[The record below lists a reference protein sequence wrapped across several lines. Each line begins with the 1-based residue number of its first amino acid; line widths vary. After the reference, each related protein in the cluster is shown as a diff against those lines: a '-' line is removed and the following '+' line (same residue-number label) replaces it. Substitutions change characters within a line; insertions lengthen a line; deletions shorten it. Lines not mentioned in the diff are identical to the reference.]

1 MTESEFNTALKIAQ
15 GKMNQRPLVAI
26 SDNPDDQNLLTL
38 TPAHL
43 KLGKALM
50 SLPSDF
56 DKLDDVA
63 NLSIKSRWEQR
74 KRLQRKFFL
83 RFKDE
88 YILNLSKLQSKQTKN
103 VVIKEGDVV
112 LLLDEKGSRDTFPIA
127 RVAKIFKGPD
137 GVVRSVELRL
147 PIKFKATKRTKKSD
161 TKNNANQLI
170 HYPNKAK
177 TIHRGVEKIALLE
190 SNPLVEKEPQNEDE
204 TNLSDRNN
212 GTFPSIDHGGG
223 NC

>member
-1 MTESEFNTALKIAQ
+1 MELLQDRSTESFLMAFQRHCSENSFPKFILTDQAPEYKRADLEIQKVLQNRDVQTYMAEKNIRWQFTPANSAQHNSITESLVKQSKLALYGVFKDVHMTESEFNTALKIAQ

-74 KRLQRKFFL
+74 KRLQRKIFL

-88 YILNLSKLQSKQTKN
+88 YILNLSKLQSK
-103 VVIKEGDVV
+103 
-112 LLLDEKGSRDTFPIA
+112 
-127 RVAKIFKGPD
+127 
-137 GVVRSVELRL
+137 
-147 PIKFKATKRTKKSD
+147 
-161 TKNNANQLI
+161 
-170 HYPNKAK
+170 NKQK
-177 TIHRGVEKIALLE
+177 M
-190 SNPLVEKEPQNEDE
+190 
-204 TNLSDRNN
+204 
-212 GTFPSIDHGGG
+212 
-223 NC
+223 